1 MTQLKLRPSRA
12 PRWVP
17 CPGSARMEAAFPET
31 EPGQAAEEGTAAHWA
46 ASESLLTWVQG
57 AGKLPAQWVGKTAPN
72 GVIVTEEMAKAVTV
86 YVNDLLTVCQRTGG
100 LQALRVEK
108 TIDIHSVHSCHSGT
122 PDCALYSAHERT
134 LYVWD
139 FKYGWGVV
147 SAFENWQLLDYA
159 VGLAEQLPSSPENV
173 ELRIVQPRP
182 YLPRGPVDSWR
193 ISGAVLESEYLPSLR
208 DAASAATQPQ
218 VGCVPGGHCANCKAS
233 LACPALNA
241 AVLRCMDICEMAAPE
256 DITGASLGAQVGL
269 LQLAETLVKERKS
282 GVEAQALAMLARGQH
297 VPGWT
302 AEPGRGSRKWAA
314 DREDILALGE
324 MAGADLD
331 NPGVIT
337 PAQAEKAGVDK
348 EMVKCYTATTPGAL
362 KLVKQDTSV
371 FNRKP
376 EVN

>member
-86 YVNDLLTVCQRTGG
+86 YVNDILTVCQRTGG

-159 VGLAEQLPSSPENV
+159 IGLAEQLPSSPENV

-182 YLPRGPVDSWR
+182 YLTRGPVDAWR
-193 ISGAVLESEYLPSLR
+193 ISGTTLESEYLPRLR

-218 VGCVPGGHCANCKAS
+218 VVCVPGGHCANCKAS
-233 LACPALNA
+233 LACPALGA
-241 AVLRCMDICEMAAPE
+241 AVLRCMDLCEAPLPG
-256 DITGASLGAQVGL
+256 DITGAALGAQIEML
-269 LQLAETLVKERKS
+269 KLAETLVKERKS
-282 GVEAQALAMLARGQH
+282 GIEAQALAMIKQGEG
-297 VPGWT
+297 VPGWV
-302 AEPGRGSRKWAA
+302 AEPGRGSQEWGATN
-314 DREDILALGE
+314 EEVISLGE
-324 MAGADLD
+324 MSGVDLAK
-331 NPGVIT
+331 PTVKT
-337 PAQAEKAGVDK
+337 PAQAEKAGLSSDV
-348 EMVKCYTATTPGAL
+348 VACYAVRTPGAL